1 MRKVPKLRSQK
12 AVKTNKVQAL
22 VISESNVGLRKTV
35 NSNKLPGQSSL
46 SV

>member
-22 VISESNVGLRKTV
+22 LIS
-35 NSNKLPGQSSL
+35 
-46 SV
+46 